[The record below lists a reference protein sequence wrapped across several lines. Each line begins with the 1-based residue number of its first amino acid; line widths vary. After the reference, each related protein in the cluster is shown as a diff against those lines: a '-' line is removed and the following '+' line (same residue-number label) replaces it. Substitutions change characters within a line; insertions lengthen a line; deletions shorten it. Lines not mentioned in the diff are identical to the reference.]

1 MYACLNIE
9 GSIVIVS
16 ARQLPKYLPILNWGW
31 WYAYLDHMQRGGM
44 TALDATSNVQC
55 FIADGIASGLFG
67 SFGFLFWPVCDWSPP
82 QVTEVGMGQPNFLWT
97 LFEVLYISFAI
108 SIKCSASSQI
118 KPPGTEPAPART
130 HVTLVVCAYLLK
142 QTLD

>member
-1 MYACLNIE
+1 MVLR
-9 GSIVIVS
+9 GRS
-16 ARQLPKYLPILNWGW
+16 
-31 WYAYLDHMQRGGM
+31 YLDHMQRGGM

-55 FIADGIASGLFG
+55 FIADGIVSGLFG

-142 QTLD
+142 QT